1 MRHMAED
8 LKINVF
14 IADEK
19 YAILIPRNENQSD
32 EEEIIRRSA
41 KRVDDAVREIEQ
53 YQPGISKVNSLAMV
67 ALRLASKFETR
78 IPIRRKS

>member
-1 MRHMAED
+1 MAED

-41 KRVDDAVREIEQ
+41 KRVDDAVRGDRAIPAG
-53 YQPGISKVNSLAMV
+53 YQQSQFPGDGSPEAG
-67 ALRLASKFETR
+67 SKFKQEYR
-78 IPIRRKS
+78 FPKS